1 MKKIFIYLCFFSL
14 FGCAGYE
21 PLFSSKNLSF
31 YVKSVENID
40 NNKIVKKISRN
51 LGSNKLKIS
60 GKKSYTLKITSN
72 ESNNITSKDTRGN
85 PLTYNMVLNIEV
97 KAFNGSSG
105 LLINTFKLNKNFNY
119 NNQLNKF
126 NLSMYKKN
134 ILENMIDKIS
144 KDIVIKLQ
152 SL

>member
-1 MKKIFIYLCFFSL
+1 M
-14 FGCAGYE
+14 
-21 PLFSSKNLSF
+21 SF

-60 GKKSYTLKITSN
+60 GKKSYILKITSN
-72 ESNNITSKDTRGN
+72 ESNNITSKDTKGN

-126 NLSMYKKN
+126 NLSVYKKN